1 MCYIYIYDSLYR
13 VTLPGDIIASGVH
26 LFFVLKSSKV
36 LSMFCC
42 QTQGVLIKK
51 AYRVWHPRNIVQ
63 KHYYFTRQNFYS
75 IYGIKIHF
83 LSISNICFI

>member
-1 MCYIYIYDSLYR
+1 MCYIYDSLYR

-51 AYRVWHPRNIVQ
+51 AYRVWHP
-63 KHYYFTRQNFYS
+63 
-75 IYGIKIHF
+75 
-83 LSISNICFI
+83 